1 MAFNLTEIRILGSK
15 IEPLRTLVAAAGVES
30 AAAGVR
36 SLYRNGAP
44 DEIRTPNL
52 LIRS

>member
-30 AAAGVR
+30 AAADVR